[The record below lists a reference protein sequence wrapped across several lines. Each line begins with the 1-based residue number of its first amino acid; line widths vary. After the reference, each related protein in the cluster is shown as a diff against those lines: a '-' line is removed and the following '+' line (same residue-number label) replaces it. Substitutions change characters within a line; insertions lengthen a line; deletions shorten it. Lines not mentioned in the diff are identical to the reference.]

1 MSYERRRKKTI
12 KKTGDD
18 PNWDIKRMQL
28 QKEQATLS
36 SISAYVNVNSKAEDV
51 KKALGSSR

>member
-1 MSYERRRKKTI
+1 MKEGEKTI
-12 KKTGDD
+12 KKTGD